1 MELPVGQI
9 APETLLDT
17 FTTKFHTLSENL
29 RKASAQVDRLKFDHH
44 QLSAERDALTA
55 RVAAL
60 QTQIQDASIRQ
71 APPVELLPFARRVLE
86 LSSKS
91 GTLPPAQLQDSLMR
105 LAIDA
110 ITQAEGSPAAAPATE
125 SPIHTTPLEPATASV
140 ATALPRPPQ
149 QTVSAP
155 APASVTPVDQKHDR
169 DGSEPPVATQNRNT
183 AKAEAKLEKALEYLI
198 SYQRQSAVSN
208 SEFGL
213 SLSQELTRGGKAGR
227 LTYYYFM
234 RANVRSSSSRSL
246 GSPSFA
252 RVASIQF
259 LSRVFLVGRSL
270 SRKTPKRPG
279 NGWLASR

>member
-1 MELPVGQI
+1 
-9 APETLLDT
+9 
-17 FTTKFHTLSENL
+17 
-29 RKASAQVDRLKFDHH
+29 
-44 QLSAERDALTA
+44 
-55 RVAAL
+55 
-60 QTQIQDASIRQ
+60 
-71 APPVELLPFARRVLE
+71 
-86 LSSKS
+86 
-91 GTLPPAQLQDSLMR
+91 MR

-110 ITQAEGSPAAAPATE
+110 IAQAKGSPAAAPATE
-125 SPIHTTPLEPATASV
+125 SPKHTTPLGLGTASV
-140 ATALPRPPQ
+140 ATALPKPPQ

-155 APASVTPVDQKHDR
+155 AHQKHDG

-198 SYQRQSAVSN
+198 NYQRQSAVSN

-259 LSRVFLVGRSL
+259 LSKVFLVGRSL